1 MPGRDQ
7 GVRIPGRVGACIGLD
22 DWVLPVG
29 VQTEVRGLGV
39 LRSRGSDGNVGRGR
53 VSVRF
58 VAPSRGFR
66 PKTPLPSMMSS
77 WSF

>member
-1 MPGRDQ
+1 M
-7 GVRIPGRVGACIGLD
+7 GLD
-22 DWVLPVG
+22 SRRLPVG

-39 LRSRGSDGNVGRGR
+39 LRSKCSDGSAGRGGE
-53 VSVRF
+53 SVGF
-58 VAPSRGFR
+58 VAQSRGFR